1 MIFMFAFGLKLYLP
15 TSTTLKGRNFR
26 PFARDFI
33 STAAPVALK
42 GRLEP
47 PVRPAV
53 ARPATG

>member
-15 TSTTLKGRNFR
+15 TPTTLKGRNFR

-42 GRLEP
+42 GEP
-47 PVRPAV
+47 PGRPAV